1 MDRREPLRISLL
13 GEFTVFLGEKCI
25 SRFETAKTR
34 ALLAYLAMEH
44 PQIQRKEVLADLF
57 WEEMPPSNALR
68 NLRLTLHRLK
78 SAITAGSSNDL
89 PLFSSAYNVV
99 QLDPN
104 LPVWVDAIEFERILT
119 TCQSHAHENIFTC
132 ATCAG
137 QIAQAVQLYHG
148 NFLDSLAVNASVRFE
163 EWGAIYREKFFRM
176 MVDALTDLGRFHLH
190 KSMLLPAKAGRLA
203 ACESAL
209 SYARHA
215 LEMEPWHEPAHQII
229 MEALA
234 QTDRGTEA
242 VAQYRACCRV
252 LAEEF
257 NLEPGP
263 ATTQLYQKITTPKVN
278 GALLN
283 QPLKGNILLPPTPF
297 IDRQMQV
304 DKLRKLLFLYRWI
317 TLVGEGGIGKTRL
330 AQHVTQGLEDYF
342 EGGIWMIPLE
352 NSTAEFRSRDALHA
366 ELSRALLAHIP
377 FLSGSKEMLPAR
389 IISQIGSTN
398 MLLILDGFEPFSDG
412 ADFILDLLT
421 NAPNLRVIVT
431 TRHMIYFQAGY
442 VMRVDGLPVP
452 ENANAPDAL
461 QSTAVELFIERAER
475 CGCAIPLHPEN
486 ITQIVRI
493 CRLLGGVP
501 LAIELAAPLAIRFS
515 LEKIAAALE
524 QDISLLSSRF
534 SDFPK
539 RHSSM
544 ETVFESSWKFLTPQ
558 EQALLSLCAELP
570 PEFTTAELQV
580 REPYTQ
586 DEIDQLADKSLLARV
601 SPGKYHMHQTL
612 RLFVKS
618 KNCLAIQG
626 DYAKSARVETSPS
639 NLLE

>member
-1 MDRREPLRISLL
+1 MDRRESLRITLL
-13 GEFTVFLGEKCI
+13 GEFTAFLGEKCI
-25 SRFETAKTR
+25 PRFETAKTR

-44 PQIQRKEVLADLF
+44 PQVQRKEVLADLF
-57 WEEMPPSNALR
+57 WEEMPPSDSLR

-78 SAITAGSSNDL
+78 SAIAAAGGSRDL
-89 PLFSSAYNVV
+89 PVFSSQYNVV
-99 QLDPN
+99 QLDPD
-104 LPVWVDAIEFERILT
+104 LPVWVDAVEFERILN
-119 TCQSHAHENIFTC
+119 TCQAHPHENLFTC
-132 ATCAG
+132 ETCAG
-137 QIAQAVQLYHG
+137 QIAQAVQLYRG
-148 NFLDSLAVNASVRFE
+148 NFLESLPVNASVRFE
-163 EWGAIYREKFFRM
+163 EWAAIYREKFFRM

-190 KSMLLPAKAGRLA
+190 KTMLFPAKAGRLA

-209 SYARHA
+209 AYARHA

-242 VAQYRACCRV
+242 VAQYRVCCRV

-257 NLEPGP
+257 NLEPGI
-263 ATTQLYQKITTPKVN
+263 ATTQLYQKLTTQKAN
-278 GALLN
+278 RSLLN
-283 QPLKGNILLPPTPF
+283 QPLKGNVLLPATPF

-304 DKLRKLLFLYRWI
+304 EKLRKLLFLYRWI

-330 AQHVTQGLEDYF
+330 AQHVTQGLEEHF

-352 NSTAEFRSRDALHA
+352 NGAVEVRSRDALHA

-377 FLSGSKEMLPAR
+377 FLSGSTEMLPAK
-389 IISQIGSTN
+389 IISQIGTTN

-452 ENANAPDAL
+452 EDANAPNAL
-461 QSTAVELFIERAER
+461 QSTAVELFLERAER
-475 CGCAIPLHPEN
+475 CGFAIPPHPEN

-544 ETVFESSWKFLTPQ
+544 ETVFESSWKFLTSQ

-570 PEFTTAELQV
+570 PEFTTAELQA

-586 DEIDQLADKSLLARV
+586 DEIDQLADKSLLARI
-601 SPGKYHMHQTL
+601 SPGKYRMHQTL

-618 KNCLAIQG
+618 KNCLAVLG
-626 DYAKSARVETSPS
+626 D
-639 NLLE
+639 